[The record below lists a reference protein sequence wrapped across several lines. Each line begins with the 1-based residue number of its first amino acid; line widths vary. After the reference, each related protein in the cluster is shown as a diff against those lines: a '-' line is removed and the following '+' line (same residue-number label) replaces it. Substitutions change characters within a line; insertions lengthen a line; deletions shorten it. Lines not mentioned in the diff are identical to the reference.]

1 MRRMITISPY
11 VQPQVSSAEGTCMM
25 IYIKII
31 LAVVGSYDK
40 NYKSL
45 YVLRYVA
52 AGPLDAVSADYF
64 LGRSREVT

>member
-1 MRRMITISPY
+1 
-11 VQPQVSSAEGTCMM
+11 MM